1 MKALLLTEGSSSI
14 GHGHITR
21 CLSLY
26 QAFETLGHEPFLL
39 VAGDSSVESLLKD
52 KNHRVF
58 DWHKN
63 WKTLIEKIEDYN
75 VVVVDSYLASEE
87 FYQEI
92 SKRVKRKLYI
102 DDYKRIEY
110 PSGAVLNANIYAHE
124 LAYPQKN
131 GLKYLLGPRY
141 IPLRSA
147 FWKVKRR
154 NIRKKAKR
162 ILITFGGDDSKNM
175 TPKVLKS
182 LREHFKDLE
191 FLVVVGK
198 GFRNIE
204 EISALADKQVRVFE
218 GLNAEGMR
226 ELMLLADIAISAGG
240 QTTYEL
246 ARIGTPA
253 VLVAV
258 AENQLLNCKGWHNIG
273 FALYAG
279 WWEDK
284 DILEKVILYTESLMD
299 YEVRKKMAKVGKKT
313 VDGKGALR
321 VVKEL
326 TKD

>member
-39 VAGDSSVESLLKD
+39 VAGDSTVESLLKD

-92 SKRVKRKLYI
+92 SKRARRKLYI
-102 DDYKRIEY
+102 DDYKRIDY
-110 PSGAVLNANIYAHE
+110 PSGIVLNGGVYAHE
-124 LAYPQKN
+124 LAYPQKK

-147 FWKVKRR
+147 FWKVKRK
-154 NIRKKAKR
+154 NIRQKAKR

-191 FLVVVGK
+191 FLIVVGK

-218 GLNAEGMR
+218 GLSAEGMR
-226 ELMLLADIAISAGG
+226 GLMLLADIAISAGG

-246 ARIGTPA
+246 ARVGTPV

-273 FALYAG
+273 FAFYAG

-284 DILEKVILYTESLMD
+284 DIIEKVITHTESLMD
-299 YEVRKKMAKVGKKT
+299 YKVREKMAKVGKKT

-326 TKD
+326 IKD